1 MAEASAVAVCVRVR
15 PLNSRE
21 EALGEETQV
30 YWKTGN
36 NAIYQVDGSK
46 SFSFDRVFGSEE
58 STKNVYEE
66 IAVPIIDS
74 AIQGYNGTI
83 FAYGQTASGKTYT
96 MMGSK
101 DHLGVI
107 PRAIHDIFQKIQK
120 FPDREFLLR
129 VSYMEIYN
137 ETITDLLCD
146 TQKVKPLIIR
156 EDYNRNVYVSDLT
169 EEVVYTS
176 DMALKWITKG
186 EKNRHYGITKMNQRS
201 SRSHT
206 IFRMILESREK
217 DASSCEGAVKV
228 SHLNLVD
235 LAGSERAAQTG
246 AEGLRLKEG
255 CNINRSLFI
264 LGQVIKKLSDEQA
277 GGFINYRDSKLT
289 RILQNSLGGNAKTRI
304 ICTITPV
311 SFDETLSTLQFASTA
326 KHMKNTPYVNE
337 VSSDEALLKRYR
349 KEIMDLKKQL
359 EEVSL
364 ETRAQAMEKDQ
375 LAQLLEEKDLLQ
387 KVQIEKIQ
395 NLTRMLVTSSSL
407 TSQQELKA
415 KKKRRVTWCVGKI
428 NKVEK
433 AKFGDGFSLPASVTT
448 KTNRSALGSVGEM
461 DESLYS
467 DADPLSSTLDTLA
480 EIEWNPATKL
490 LASDNWESE
499 LGSLRAE
506 YDNLVL
512 DYEQLRRENK
522 ELETKLKEKNDL
534 EEFEALERKAGKDQ
548 EMQLIHEIS
557 NLKNLVKHSE
567 AYNQDLENELREKAE
582 QLREKEDQI
591 QQLQESLDRQ
601 KPQSPAPDLSYSAE
615 PAADTQQL
623 RQSLLDAEAVAL
635 DARRESAFLRG
646 ENRELCE
653 RLRELE
659 GRCGQLESDLQG
671 SRRQLEARRKVQADL
686 EKELQSSFSEIAR
699 LTAALGG
706 QGPGDALPAEDLE
719 RKIRALQAE
728 LQGAAGEKEAL
739 LAALGTLPS
748 EVETLRKEVLEKS
761 EELSLLAAEKDRLL
775 SELAGREGSARGA
788 EDEPRA
794 PPEDQAVV
802 GEQLAA
808 LRLSLATLEAELS
821 QKTQELRQREAES
834 QQQRDAHEARLRAA
848 EQDRVRVA
856 EQLEQALVD
865 VRALTQEKDAL
876 REAQASLQAECGQ
889 LQCDIRDTVNMNI
902 DTQEQLRDAQE
913 ALRQKEEAISSLR
926 RRLAAQGAQEDCPEQ
941 GPGGDGQP
949 AEAEESQRKIVSL
962 AREREELQQELEHAR
977 AEREQ
982 LRRDLQESIET
993 AVENQEELRRL
1004 GEELRRQREE
1014 AQGRALDRD
1023 AAASAEERLQELDR
1037 QLACA
1042 REELGGRAQRLEREL
1057 ERAEAEKQELA
1068 RRLQELEPAPRDG
1081 GSPRAECSGT
1091 PEPLAESSQEAS
1103 GAREVPGE
1111 GAAQDGAPRSPAAL
1125 VPASAEWDVQA
1136 CRREIESLT
1145 EERDQLRARLQEE
1158 LSQRAAPDEP
1168 EQPSGESGEDG
1179 QEAVVET
1186 QPRAGGDEPVLPQ
1199 AEDPQGLA
1207 ERLREALAKLQ
1218 EAEEQLA
1225 AARGDLCARE
1235 GTVEELRAALG
1246 GQEAQ
1251 ASRLQQELDTAR
1263 ADLERR
1269 MQEPEEDRE
1278 PRGGGA
1284 GEPGGPAEARDAAL
1298 QSAGQEPREDSR
1310 AEGDAGR
1317 QERAALAAER
1327 DQLAASLRAAEAELC
1342 REREAALE
1350 DARLVRRQLEAR
1362 EVALAGAEA
1371 EKAALAQ
1378 QLQDRLEEAAR
1389 ERDGLSASLQE
1400 AAARAQERQE
1410 ELDAARG
1417 CLQEQQDAVQT
1428 LRGCLQEQQDTV
1440 QTLQGRLQEQQDAVQ
1455 TLRGC
1460 LQEQQDAV
1468 QTLRGRLTEGEE
1480 ALADAQGQLETTRA
1494 ELHTQG
1500 LELQEKEQRLGESQ
1514 ARAEQLEAQ
1523 LRGAREEVGR
1533 ERAQRDAECQRLEE
1547 QLRAAGAQARE
1558 RQEELD
1564 AVRGRL
1570 QEQQD
1575 TVQTLRGRLAEGE
1588 EALAGAR
1595 AQLETARAELQGKT
1609 QELHQLWEDLGRAEA
1624 QRAEARRL
1632 RERLDAQGL
1641 ALDRLEQENLTLAQQ
1656 LHGSQ
1661 QEARALAAERDALQD
1676 GLQAATARHLE
1687 AQQELEAAHT
1697 RLQEQRETVRQLRES
1712 ISERSTR
1719 APCAPEHLTRP
1730 EEELQRKDPP
1740 DHGEG
1745 TARGDAEQPLT
1756 ESLREKCS
1764 RIRELLKKY
1773 AEMSGHYECL
1783 DGLAEDLERDIGTQK
1798 ELSARVKAQLPLPHA
1813 QAKQVDKELTGSLRG
1828 SMELLRVMKKLKYV
1842 LSHVAKTKEEQHEAV
1857 SRLEAAAAEEAERQ
1871 DELLRRI
1878 RHLQPDYKAPGGPW
1892 GPQLARSMDLHLEEL
1907 VLDLSASDFQAVR
1920 AELEGLVQNRKDT
1933 LRLLQGWPG
1942 ARPDPEAL
1950 RAGLQE
1956 ASLRLRA
1963 GNNLYNRRT
1972 LTILNESTEFEERK
1986 AALAG
1991 QWERDLRA
1999 MRERT
2004 EALARDHQA
2013 LLRAQP
2019 PAQPEGQPEGQPPPP
2034 ATAAPPGSEVRE
2046 LESRLREAGQCVRQK
2061 DSHAARLQAE
2071 LEAARGSVATL
2082 QGQVSQLQGALEKAQ
2097 GTVQALQDRV
2107 ALGAQPY
2114 KEEIEELKTKLV
2126 RRDLEMLTDNK
2137 ELKKELT
2144 SSRAAVEHQKELIR
2158 VLRESLR
2165 RAQQA
2170 HDTSMAPEPAEAPRP
2185 SPPLTCGGGS
2195 GIVQSTKALILKGEY
2210 ARLEKENWQLKRQN
2224 EQLAKQRSEL
2234 ASSNQQLCCEVRA
2247 WKERSLR
2254 PRPQPPADPPAPS
2267 PSPTRARE
2275 RHAGPGSPGFPDGRC
2290 RSLPARYFDN
2300 SGLGLPGPP
2309 DTQDADGGAQPAW
2322 LAETSV
2328 DVPECKTQ

>member
-1 MAEASAVAVCVRVR
+1 MAGQIETR
-15 PLNSRE
+15 PLPGPCLSYPDAVFLSSRE

-601 KPQSPAPDLSYSAE
+601 KPQSPEPDLSYSAE
-615 PAADTQQL
+615 PAEDTQQL

-739 LAALGTLPS
+739 LAALGALPS

-788 EDEPRA
+788 EDEPRV

-848 EQDRVRVA
+848 EQDRARVA

-865 VRALTQEKDAL
+865 VRTLTQEKDAL

-926 RRLAAQGAQEDCPEQ
+926 RRLAAQGAQEDCPDQ

-1023 AAASAEERLQELDR
+1023 TAASAEERLRELDR
-1037 QLACA
+1037 QLART

-1081 GSPRAECSGT
+1081 GSPWAECSGT
-1091 PEPLAESSQEAS
+1091 PEPLAESTQEAA
-1103 GAREVPGE
+1103 GTREVPGE

-1125 VPASAEWDVQA
+1125 VPASTEGDVQA

-1145 EERDQLRARLQEE
+1145 EERDQLRARLEEE

-1168 EQPSGESGEDG
+1168 EQPSGELGEDS
-1179 QEAVVET
+1179 QEAAVET
-1186 QPRAGGDEPVLPQ
+1186 QPRAGGDGPVLPQ

-1251 ASRLQQELDTAR
+1251 ASRLQQELDMAR

-1269 MQEPEEDRE
+1269 HGPLAELRRALGSQTPVPASLCSGPAPLPPLLAVAREKDHDMQEPEEDRE

-1317 QERAALAAER
+1317 QERAALA
-1327 DQLAASLRAAEAELC
+1327 
-1342 REREAALE
+1342 
-1350 DARLVRRQLEAR
+1350 
-1362 EVALAGAEA
+1362 
-1371 EKAALAQ
+1371 
-1378 QLQDRLEEAAR
+1378 
-1389 ERDGLSASLQE
+1389 
-1400 AAARAQERQE
+1400 
-1410 ELDAARG
+1410 
-1417 CLQEQQDAVQT
+1417 EQQDAVQT
-1428 LRGCLQEQQDTV
+1428 LRG
-1440 QTLQGRLQEQQDAVQ
+1440 R
-1455 TLRGC
+1455 

-1523 LRGAREEVGR
+1523 LRGAREEAGR
-1533 ERAQRDAECQRLEE
+1533 ERAQRDAERQRLEE
-1547 QLRAAGAQARE
+1547 QLRVAGAQARE
-1558 RQEELD
+1558 QQEELD
-1564 AVRGRL
+1564 AARGRL

-1745 TARGDAEQPLT
+1745 TARGDAEQSLT

-1878 RHLQPDYKAPGGPW
+1878 RHLQPDYKEPGGPR

-1907 VLDLSASDFQAVR
+1907 VRDLSASDFQAVR

-1972 LTILNESTEFEERK
+1972 LGAPTRLSPFWNLLSGLGFPPSPPAVLTPPVTILNESTEFEERK

-2004 EALARDHQA
+2004 EALARDHQV

-2019 PAQPEGQPEGQPPPP
+2019 PAQPKGQPEGQPPPP

-2254 PRPQPPADPPAPS
+2254 PRPQPP
-2267 PSPTRARE
+2267 
-2275 RHAGPGSPGFPDGRC
+2275 
-2290 RSLPARYFDN
+2290 
-2300 SGLGLPGPP
+2300 
-2309 DTQDADGGAQPAW
+2309 DADGGAQPAW